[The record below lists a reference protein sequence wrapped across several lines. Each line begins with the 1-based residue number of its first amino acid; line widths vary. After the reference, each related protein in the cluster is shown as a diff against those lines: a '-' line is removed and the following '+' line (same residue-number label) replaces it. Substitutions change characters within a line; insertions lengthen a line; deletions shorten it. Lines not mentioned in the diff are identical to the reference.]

1 MISKNNESSKFDRR
15 KKIFDFIE
23 NNGVKSEFVSWL
35 NTQHQDAGF
44 SEKDSWEEIR
54 FGILNESKI
63 SEKELKNFAHSL
75 GKKNDLK
82 NLLENIEEKTEK
94 AEEVAQKAFFL
105 STFRKLAVAVG
116 GILFLTGL
124 FFVVISAGF
133 FLQIFKIDVETS
145 LRLYLGGVTAVF
157 GFFNILGGSLLVT
170 R

>member
-1 MISKNNESSKFDRR
+1 MISKNNDSSKFDYR

-23 NNGVKSEFVSWL
+23 NNGVKSEFVNWL
-35 NTQHQDAGF
+35 NTQHKEAGF

-63 SEKELKNFAHSL
+63 SENELKNFARSL

-116 GILFLTGL
+116 GVLFLSGL
-124 FFVVISAGF
+124 FFIVGAAGVFLGVFQLELSSNLRFYLSSISV
-133 FLQIFKIDVETS
+133 LV
-145 LRLYLGGVTAVF
+145 
-157 GFFNILGGSLLVT
+157 GFFNVLGGAFLIT